1 MSYESDIAIDETAL
15 DVEWVDHPRR
25 MLLYCSNVAEAHKE
39 MDLAK
44 ERLDFVKATLDQEIR
59 SMQSG
64 PIGPKQ
70 TEASINALIIVHPQY
85 VDASRDYIERKYDHE
100 IAVGAV
106 RAFEHRKTALE
117 NLVRLHANQY
127 FAGPAI
133 PHNLSEER
141 QRRINANVRIM
152 RRN

>member
-1 MSYESDIAIDETAL
+1 MSYESDINIDETVL
-15 DVEWVDHPRR
+15 DLEWVDHPRR
-25 MLLYCSNVAEAHKE
+25 MLLYCSNAAEAHKE

-44 ERLDFVKATLDQEIR
+44 ERLDFVKATLDQEVR
-59 SMQSG
+59 AAQSG
-64 PIGPKQ
+64 LKTKP
-70 TEASINALIIVHPQY
+70 TEAQIGAVILVHPEF
-85 VDASRDYIERKYDHE
+85 VDASREYIERKYDHE

>member
-44 ERLDFVKATLDQEIR
+44 ERLDFVKATLDQEVR
-59 SMQSG
+59 AAQS
-64 PIGPKQ
+64 GPKQ
-70 TEASINALIIVHPQY
+70 TEAQISALVIVHPEY
-85 VDASRDYIERKYDHE
+85 VNASREYIERKYDHE

-117 NLVRLHANQY
+117 NLVRLHANAY